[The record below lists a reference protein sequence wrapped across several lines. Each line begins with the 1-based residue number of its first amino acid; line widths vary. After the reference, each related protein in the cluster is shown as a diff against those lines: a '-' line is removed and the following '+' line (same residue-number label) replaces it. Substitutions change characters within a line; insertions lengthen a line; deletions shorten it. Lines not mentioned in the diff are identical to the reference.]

1 MAVPSLAAVYRTF
14 SSILP
19 NRSRKKEYA
28 RTYGTIIPSA
38 SVSQTN
44 MITSNV
50 VVTGLVGP
58 SRSRQAGT
66 LALLTSYIRR
76 LRLERMSRNAMMQR
90 ARPDDDDARAVLPTS
105 YSFRNGSLERRAQCD
120 LPLPPLQPGWVH
132 SASAHLTHMPAG
144 EEERR
149 EMGGMAKWGEGE
161 AEVWRA
167 APSSLPT
174 SPFPSPWKYFTR
186 RSPPFPVLCLCLP
199 EKGGRRERGKRAFIA
214 RYRGFI
220 AFSPGFFQKF
230 CWKRKIS
237 NGRGRRR

>member
-149 EMGGMAKWGEGE
+149 EMGGMAKWGVGE

-167 APSSLPT
+167 APSSLHT

-186 RSPPFPVLCLCLP
+186 RSRPLSSPLSLSAR
-199 EKGGRRERGKRAFIA
+199 KGGKKRKREASL
-214 RYRGFI
+214 YRQI
-220 AFSPGFFQKF
+220 SRLHRLFSGFFPEILLEK
-230 CWKRKIS
+230 K
-237 NGRGRRR
+237 N

>member
-1 MAVPSLAAVYRTF
+1 
-14 SSILP
+14 
-19 NRSRKKEYA
+19 
-28 RTYGTIIPSA
+28 
-38 SVSQTN
+38 
-44 MITSNV
+44 
-50 VVTGLVGP
+50 
-58 SRSRQAGT
+58 
-66 LALLTSYIRR
+66 
-76 LRLERMSRNAMMQR
+76 MSRNAMMQR
-90 ARPDDDDARAVLPTS
+90 ARPDDDDDDARAVLPTS

-199 EKGGRRERGKRAFIA
+199 EKGGRRERGKQAFIA

-220 AFSPGFFQKF
+220 AFFRVFSRNFVGKEKLSTEEEGRDRLNSLNSSPL
-230 CWKRKIS
+230 
-237 NGRGRRR
+237 

>member
-1 MAVPSLAAVYRTF
+1 
-14 SSILP
+14 
-19 NRSRKKEYA
+19 
-28 RTYGTIIPSA
+28 
-38 SVSQTN
+38 
-44 MITSNV
+44 
-50 VVTGLVGP
+50 
-58 SRSRQAGT
+58 
-66 LALLTSYIRR
+66 
-76 LRLERMSRNAMMQR
+76 MQR
-90 ARPDDDDARAVLPTS
+90 ARPDDDDDDARAVLPTS

-186 RSPPFPVLCLCLP
+186 RSRPPFQSFVSVCQKRGEE
-199 EKGGRRERGKRAFIA
+199 EKEGSKPLSPDIEASSPFLRFFSRNFVGKEKLSTEEEGRDRLNSLNS
-214 RYRGFI
+214 
-220 AFSPGFFQKF
+220 SPL
-230 CWKRKIS
+230 
-237 NGRGRRR
+237 